1 MLKIDMHVHTWYSDS
16 EASVIEVLREAERK
30 GLDGLAITD
39 HWTIK
44 GAIEAMKKGG
54 KLIIIPGQEVETSH
68 GEILALGIKN
78 KIEDKLPIEEA
89 IEAIHAQGGLAVVP
103 HPTIPLFSVL
113 NEEEMKTL
121 PLDGIEV
128 FSAITPIPG
137 YFLRKNVE
145 LARKLRLS
153 MVAGSDSHYAETVG
167 DAYTI
172 IYCRSRKMD
181 EVLRAVK
188 LGQTS
193 IGGKPSDLI
202 FKWKTAKDVILHIAY
217 DLLVDRKFSEIR
229 RRKPLRYFFRKEHSF
244 LSS

>member
-16 EASVIEVLREAERK
+16 EASVSEVLMEAERK

-44 GAIEAMKKGG
+44 GAIEAMKKRG
-54 KLIIIPGQEVETSH
+54 KLIIIPGQEIETKH

-78 KIEDKLPIEEA
+78 KIRAKLSIQET
-89 IEAIHAQGGLAVVP
+89 IKRIHAQGGLAIVP

-137 YFLRKNVE
+137 YFLRKNIE
-145 LARKLRLS
+145 LARRLRLS

-172 IYCRSRKMD
+172 IYCRSRKVD
-181 EVLRAVK
+181 DILRAVK
-188 LGQTS
+188 LGRTS
-193 IGGKPSDLI
+193 IGGRSSGLI
-202 FKWKTAKDVILHIAY
+202 FKWKMAKDVILHTAY
-217 DLLVDRKFSEIR
+217 DLLIDRKFSEIK
-229 RRKPLRYFFRKEHSF
+229 RRKPLRFFFKKEYS
-244 LSS
+244 LL

>member
-16 EASVIEVLREAERK
+16 EASVSEVLMEAERK

-44 GAIEAMKKGG
+44 GAIEAMKKRG
-54 KLIIIPGQEVETSH
+54 KLIIIPGQEIETKH

-78 KIEDKLPIEEA
+78 KIRAKLSIQET
-89 IEAIHAQGGLAVVP
+89 IKRIHAQGGLAIVP

-137 YFLRKNVE
+137 YFLRKNIE
-145 LARKLRLS
+145 LARRLRLS

-172 IYCRSRKMD
+172 IYCRSRKVD
-181 EVLRAVK
+181 DILRTVK
-188 LGQTS
+188 LGRTS
-193 IGGKPSDLI
+193 IGGRSSGLI
-202 FKWKTAKDVILHIAY
+202 FKWKTAKDVILHTAY
-217 DLLVDRKFSEIR
+217 DLLIDRKFSEIK
-229 RRKPLRYFFRKEHSF
+229 RRKPLRFFFKKEYS
-244 LSS
+244 LL

>member
-1 MLKIDMHVHTWYSDS
+1 MLKIDMHVHTRYSDS
-16 EASVIEVLREAERK
+16 EASVSEVLMEAERK

-44 GAIEAMKKGG
+44 GAIEAMKKRG
-54 KLIIIPGQEVETSH
+54 KLIIIPGQEIETKH

-78 KIEDKLPIEEA
+78 KIRAKLSIRET
-89 IEAIHAQGGLAVVP
+89 IKMIHAQGGLAIVP

-128 FSAITPIPG
+128 FSAITPIPR
-137 YFLRKNVE
+137 YFLRKNIE
-145 LARKLRLS
+145 LARRLRLS

-172 IYCRSRKMD
+172 IYCRSRRVD
-181 EVLRAVK
+181 DILRAVK
-188 LGQTS
+188 LGRTS
-193 IGGKPSDLI
+193 IGGRSSGLI

-217 DLLVDRKFSEIR
+217 DLLIDRKFSEIK
-229 RRKPLRYFFRKEHSF
+229 RRKPLRFFFRKKYS
-244 LSS
+244 LL

>member
-1 MLKIDMHVHTWYSDS
+1 MLKIDMHVHTRYSDS
-16 EASVIEVLREAERK
+16 EASVSEVLMEAERK

-39 HWTIK
+39 HWTVK
-44 GAIEAMKKGG
+44 GAIEAMKKRG
-54 KLIIIPGQEVETSH
+54 KLIIIPGQEIETKH

-78 KIEDKLPIEEA
+78 KIRAKLSIQET
-89 IEAIHAQGGLAVVP
+89 IKRIHAQGGLAIVP

-137 YFLRKNVE
+137 YFLRKNIE
-145 LARKLRLS
+145 LARRLRLS

-172 IYCRSRKMD
+172 IYCRSRKVD
-181 EVLRAVK
+181 DILRAVK
-188 LGQTS
+188 LGRTS
-193 IGGKPSDLI
+193 IGGRSSGLI

-217 DLLVDRKFSEIR
+217 DLLIDRKLSEIK
-229 RRKPLRYFFRKEHSF
+229 RRKPLRFFFRKKYS
-244 LSS
+244 LL

>member
-1 MLKIDMHVHTWYSDS
+1 MLKIDMHVHTRYSDS
-16 EASVIEVLREAERK
+16 EASVSEVLMEAERK

-44 GAIEAMKKGG
+44 GAIEAMKKRG
-54 KLIIIPGQEVETSH
+54 KLIIIPGQEIETKH

-78 KIEDKLPIEEA
+78 KIRAKLSIQET
-89 IEAIHAQGGLAVVP
+89 IKRIHAQRGLAIVP

-137 YFLRKNVE
+137 YFLRKNIE
-145 LARKLRLS
+145 LARRLRLS

-172 IYCRSRKMD
+172 IYCRSRKAD
-181 EVLRAVK
+181 DILRAVK
-188 LGQTS
+188 LGRTS
-193 IGGKPSDLI
+193 IGGRSSGLI

-217 DLLVDRKFSEIR
+217 DLLIDRKFSEIK
-229 RRKPLRYFFRKEHSF
+229 RRKPLRFFFRKEYS
-244 LSS
+244 LL

>member
-16 EASVIEVLREAERK
+16 EASVSEVLMEAERK

-44 GAIEAMKKGG
+44 GAIEAMKKRG
-54 KLIIIPGQEVETSH
+54 KLIIIPGQEIETKH

-78 KIEDKLPIEEA
+78 KIRAKLSIRET
-89 IEAIHAQGGLAVVP
+89 IKMIHAQGGLAIVP

-137 YFLRKNVE
+137 YFLRKNIE
-145 LARKLRLS
+145 LARRLRLS

-172 IYCRSRKMD
+172 IYCRSRKVD
-181 EVLRAVK
+181 DILRAVK
-188 LGQTS
+188 LGRTS
-193 IGGKPSDLI
+193 IGGRSSGFV

-217 DLLVDRKFSEIR
+217 DLLIDRKFSEIK
-229 RRKPLRYFFRKEHSF
+229 RRKPLRFFFRKEYS
-244 LSS
+244 LL

>member
-1 MLKIDMHVHTWYSDS
+1 MLKIDMHVHTRYSDS
-16 EASVIEVLREAERK
+16 KASVIEVLREAERK

-44 GAIEAMKKGG
+44 GAIEAMKKRG
-54 KLIIIPGQEVETSH
+54 KLIIIPGQEIETKH

-78 KIEDKLPIEEA
+78 KIRAKLSIRET
-89 IEAIHAQGGLAVVP
+89 IKMIHAQGGLAIVP

-128 FSAITPIPG
+128 FSAITPIPR
-137 YFLRKNVE
+137 YFLRKNIE
-145 LARKLRLS
+145 LARRLRLS

-172 IYCRSRKMD
+172 IYCRSRRVD
-181 EVLRAVK
+181 DILRAVK
-188 LGQTS
+188 LGRTS
-193 IGGKPSDLI
+193 IGGRSSGLI

-217 DLLVDRKFSEIR
+217 DLLIDRKLSEIK
-229 RRKPLRYFFRKEHSF
+229 RRKPLRFFFRKKYS
-244 LSS
+244 LL